1 MTNTTTRL
9 ATWNVNSLNVR
20 LPHMLQW
27 LNSDAADLVA
37 VQETKLTDDRFP
49 VDALTEAG
57 WHSAWHGQKTYNGVA
72 LISRSPI
79 EDVTTGIP
87 GFDDTQARVIAGSVG
102 ELRMICVYV
111 PNGQAVGSDKYSYKL
126 EWLAALRRYIADSL
140 REHPRLVVSGDF
152 NIAPTVDDTHDPDRW
167 EGNIL
172 CSDAE
177 RAALAALLDTGLTDA
192 FTCVEP
198 PEQRFTWWDYRQ
210 GGFRRGHGL
219 RIDHHLISAP
229 LVEAFGDFRIDIEP
243 RRWERPSD
251 HTPVICEL
259 RGN

>member
-1 MTNTTTRL
+1 MSDATRV

-20 LPHMLQW
+20 LPHLLQW
-27 LNSDAADLVA
+27 LGEDAADIVA

-49 VDALTEAG
+49 VDPLREAG
-57 WHSAWHGQKTYNGVA
+57 WHCVWHGQKTYNGVA
-72 LISRSPI
+72 LVARQPI
-79 EDVTTGIP
+79 TDVITGIP
-87 GFDDTQARVIAGSVG
+87 GFEDSQARVIAGTIG
-102 ELRMICVYV
+102 ELRTICVYV
-111 PNGQAVGSDKYSYKL
+111 PNGQAVGSEKYAYKL
-126 EWLAALRRYIADSL
+126 EWLAALRDYIVDTLAD
-140 REHPRLVVSGDF
+140 HPNLVVSGDY

-167 EGNIL
+167 EGHIL

-177 RAALAALLDTGLTDA
+177 RAALASLLDTGLTDA
-192 FTCVEP
+192 FTCTAP

-229 LVEAFGDFRIDIEP
+229 LVQRFDSFAIDIEP

-251 HTPVICEL
+251 HTPVICCL
-259 RGN
+259 RAN